1 MEEPKEM
8 DPAEYALVYKMMME
22 LLIQMRTT
30 NEASRRWRETGELPE
45 PPPETPDRARKKQTA
60 FHQNW

>member
-1 MEEPKEM
+1 M
-8 DPAEYALVYKMMME
+8 DPAEHALAHKMMMK

-45 PPPETPDRARKKQTA
+45 PPPETPDPARREQTA